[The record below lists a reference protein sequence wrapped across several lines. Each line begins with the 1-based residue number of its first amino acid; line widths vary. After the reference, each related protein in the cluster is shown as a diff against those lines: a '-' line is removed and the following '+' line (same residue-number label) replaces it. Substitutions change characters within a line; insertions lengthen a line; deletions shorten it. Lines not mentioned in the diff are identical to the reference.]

1 MTGSGAHDLRV
12 LLTVP
17 TLERGGAERI
27 VVELARGLAGQE
39 IACAVCYLDGQ
50 GSLAP
55 EIRQAGVPVC
65 CLELPHK
72 AWPARARMAGILR
85 EFQPTVIHAHMP
97 RAAVWSAAA
106 KGRRAALIYT
116 EHNMQEL
123 YPRYCAWFY
132 RYFLP
137 RTARVIAVAGDA
149 AASFRRRWPGHLG
162 KVRVI
167 HNGVALGDVRAE
179 HDARQ
184 IRDRHG
190 IGDEPLI
197 CAVGA
202 VRPSKAY
209 HYLARAVSTL
219 VHSGVDVRA
228 LIVGSTDIVP
238 AEAARVEKEI
248 RELRV
253 EDRAQLVGE
262 VDKPYDYILA
272 ADMLVLSSVQEGLP
286 RVILEAMAAGKP
298 VVTPDVGGC
307 AEAVVNGETGLVV
320 PAHDPETLGA
330 AIRYLVE
337 YPEEAR
343 RMGEAGRKRAQQLFT
358 VEAMIRAHVEVYE
371 AVGSPGTGEI
381 PGSRG

>member
-1 MTGSGAHDLRV
+1 MTGSGADDMRV

-17 TLERGGAERI
+17 TLERGGAERM
-27 VVELARGLAGQE
+27 VVELAKGLAGRE

-50 GSLAP
+50 GTLAP
-55 EIRQAGVPVC
+55 EIREAGVPVH

-72 AWPARARMAGILR
+72 AWPGRARMAGVLR
-85 EFQPTVIHAHMP
+85 EFRPTVIHAHMP

-106 KGRRAALIYT
+106 KSSRVPLVYT

-123 YPRYCAWFY
+123 YPGYCAWFY
-132 RYFLP
+132 QYFLP
-137 RTARVIAVAGDA
+137 RTARVIAVSSDA
-149 AASFRRRWPGHLG
+149 AASFSRRWPAHSR
-162 KVRVI
+162 KVSVI
-167 HNGVALGDVRAE
+167 QTGVPLEDVRAE
-179 HDARQ
+179 QDPRQ
-184 IRDRHG
+184 VRERHG

-209 HYLARAVSTL
+209 HYLARAVCTL
-219 VHSGVDVRA
+219 CGSGVDVRA
-228 LIVGSTDIVP
+228 LIVGTKDIVP
-238 AEAARVEKEI
+238 AEAARVEQEI
-248 RELRV
+248 RELKV
-253 EDRAQLVGE
+253 EDRVQLVGE
-262 VDKPYDYILA
+262 VENAYDYIVA

-320 PAHDPETLGA
+320 PAHDPEALGA
-330 AIRYLVE
+330 AITYLVE

-343 RMGEAGRKRAQQLFT
+343 RMGETGRKRAQEMFT
-358 VEAMIRAHVEVYE
+358 IEAMIRKHVDTYE
-371 AVGSPGTGEI
+371 GLESPGTG
-381 PGSRG
+381 RA